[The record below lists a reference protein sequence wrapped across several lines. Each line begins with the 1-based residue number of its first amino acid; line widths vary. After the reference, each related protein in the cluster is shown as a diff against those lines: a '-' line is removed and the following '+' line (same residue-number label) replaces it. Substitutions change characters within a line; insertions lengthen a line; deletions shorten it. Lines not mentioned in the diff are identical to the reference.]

1 MPSGPILVKT
11 NWHELRPGVLGFA
24 HHEHVHPAA
33 EPLRAQRVGA
43 SPAAAAMLYHDS
55 RDMNGVEARTFRVL
69 LILGILGYF
78 ASLGIQILRHG

>member
-1 MPSGPILVKT
+1 MPSGTILVKT

-33 EPLRAQRVGA
+33 
-43 SPAAAAMLYHDS
+43 AAMLYHDS

-69 LILGILGYF
+69 IETMVPRR
-78 ASLGIQILRHG
+78 Q

>member
-1 MPSGPILVKT
+1 MPSGTILVKT

-33 EPLRAQRVGA
+33 ELLRAQRVGA

-69 LILGILGYF
+69 IETMVPRR
-78 ASLGIQILRHG
+78 Q